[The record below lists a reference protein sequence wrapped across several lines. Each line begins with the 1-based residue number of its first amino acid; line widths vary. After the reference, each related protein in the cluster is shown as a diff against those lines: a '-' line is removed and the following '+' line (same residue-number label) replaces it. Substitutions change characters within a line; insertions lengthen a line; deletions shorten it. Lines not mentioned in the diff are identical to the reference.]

1 MNENNKDQM
10 FLGKGWAFP
19 PSFNPNSGIVEMS
32 MAEQDIKESL
42 HILLST
48 TLGERVMQPKYGCN
62 MKDYVFDALESTTQ
76 TMLKDLV
83 ETAIIYHEPR
93 IDVDKISIQKANI
106 DQGRFEILIEFII
119 RSTNSRSNMVF
130 PFYANEGNIL

>member
-1 MNENNKDQM
+1 MNENYKNQL
-10 FLGKGWAFP
+10 FLGRGWSFP
-19 PSFNPNSGIVEMS
+19 PTFNADSGIVEMS
-32 MAEQDIKESL
+32 QAEQDIKESL

-48 TLGERVMQPKYGCN
+48 TLGERIMQPKYGCN
-62 MKDYVFDALESTTQ
+62 LNEYVFTALDTTTQ

-93 IDVDKISIQKANI
+93 IDLDSVTIQEANI
-106 DQGRFEILIEFII
+106 IEGKFEILIDFVI

-130 PFYANEGNIL
+130 PFYTKEGNNL

>member
-1 MNENNKDQM
+1 MKENYKDQL
-10 FLGKGWAFP
+10 FLGRGWAFP
-19 PSFNPNSGIVEMS
+19 PSFNSNSGTVEMS
-32 MAEQDIKESL
+32 KAEQDIKESL

-62 MKDYVFDALESTTQ
+62 LNAYVFDALDNTTQ

-93 IDVDKISIQKANI
+93 IDVDKISIQEANI
-106 DQGRFEILIEFII
+106 IEGEFEILIEFII

-130 PFYANEGNIL
+130 PFYAKEGNI

>member
-1 MNENNKDQM
+1 MNENYKDQL
-10 FLGKGWAFP
+10 FLGRGWAFP
-19 PSFNPNSGIVEMS
+19 PSFNPDSGSVEMS
-32 MAEQDIKESL
+32 SAEQDIKESL

-48 TLGERVMQPKYGCN
+48 TLGERLMQPKYGCDLN
-62 MKDYVFDALESTTQ
+62 AYVFSSLDNTTQ

-93 IDVDKISIQKANI
+93 IDVDKISIQEANNI
-106 DQGRFEILIEFII
+106 EGRFEILIEFIV

-130 PFYANEGNIL
+130 PFYSKEGNNL

>member
-106 DQGRFEILIEFII
+106 DQGRFEILIEFIT